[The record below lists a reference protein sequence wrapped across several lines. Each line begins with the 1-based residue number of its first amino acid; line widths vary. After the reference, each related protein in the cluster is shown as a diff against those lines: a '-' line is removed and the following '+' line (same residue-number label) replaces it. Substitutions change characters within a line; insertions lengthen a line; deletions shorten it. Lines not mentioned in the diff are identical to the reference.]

1 MHFWRKQKRGHDQVT
16 QANAD
21 VGLECV
27 RWHYR
32 RAQVDEEWS
41 LWDDRGYTWWGHRLA
56 QRVWSE
62 PPVEIEGEKLWL
74 LRAEVDLV
82 RNVKVETSK
91 VLAVLAAANAIGLL
105 GSLVFYPEQRK
116 IKLACSFGVTAE
128 FAPAAREPFS
138 WAAAIQ
144 VALAECELGER
155 LPMLV
160 EGELDVTSS
169 RSSGLRPEPDN
180 MLDMLP
186 AVKAMSLAAQ
196 MPVAELFERFKGLPD
211 GPSVLTTCD
220 ERQLTAEFLYE
231 GYTGLMRDIFGPEG
245 KPHTALFR
253 VAAGDE
259 HPLLGAGLYLR
270 LVLPVC
276 EPSEQAA
283 HVANQ
288 MNIYERITPALLDGV
303 GAWCLDSDP
312 QGSGC
317 HLSHV
322 IFLPGVLCRT
332 TSFPLVMFLYA
343 WRHMCNARDV
353 FKLKPPPPI
362 GPEDVK
368 LEDLVKEM
376 QAIREIKHA
385 DGKKDIT

>member
-1 MHFWRKQKRGHDQVT
+1 
-16 QANAD
+16 
-21 VGLECV
+21 
-27 RWHYR
+27 
-32 RAQVDEEWS
+32 
-41 LWDDRGYTWWGHRLA
+41 
-56 QRVWSE
+56 
-62 PPVEIEGEKLWL
+62 
-74 LRAEVDLV
+74 
-82 RNVKVETSK
+82 
-91 VLAVLAAANAIGLL
+91 
-105 GSLVFYPEQRK
+105 
-116 IKLACSFGVTAE
+116 
-128 FAPAAREPFS
+128 
-138 WAAAIQ
+138 
-144 VALAECELGER
+144 
-155 LPMLV
+155 MLV